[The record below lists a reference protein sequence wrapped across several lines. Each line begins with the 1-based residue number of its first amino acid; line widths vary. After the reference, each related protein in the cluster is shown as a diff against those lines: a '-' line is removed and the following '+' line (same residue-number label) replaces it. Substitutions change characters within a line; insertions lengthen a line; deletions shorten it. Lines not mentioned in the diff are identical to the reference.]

1 LKANVQ
7 LPINDQKQPR
17 LYISH
22 RLVRLP

>member
-1 LKANVQ
+1 VQ